1 MWSWP
6 KLSARDF
13 NLWDENQ
20 RINADRRLLNNDES
34 IWIPKFT
41 TLLWPASSVN
51 ESASQSQ
58 LRYIFT
64 EIIMH
69 NKNSSSFAPWLTDIQ
84 KVSTP
89 IDVTTTM
96 GRFFLYVPLF
106 ARSLLAGVRAVLVS
120 LNPFWGIR
128 VLQTFVNLTNNKIY
142 TWSCGGE
149 VSRSS
154 TFYTNTLAHKNEEP
168 TMVSGKWELMVTRQ
182 KTEKYKKKT
191 IPNFRIV

>member
-142 TWSCGGE
+142 LKLWWWGE
-149 VSRSS
+149 QVFDFLYKYTS
-154 TFYTNTLAHKNEEP
+154 TQKWGTHHGEWKMRIDGNE
-168 TMVSGKWELMVTRQ
+168 
-182 KTEKYKKKT
+182 TENWK
-191 IPNFRIV
+191 I